1 MAKEAVKNVGF
12 QKPQISLD
20 NLYKNRIPP
29 HNLEAE
35 EAVLGGIMLR
45 PQALFD
51 ILDLIASDSFYAEK
65 NGLIYSTM
73 KTLMTNHEPI
83 DLLTITA
90 KLKDLGTLEFIGG
103 TSYLSRLTESTHSSA
118 HIEHYAKIVAEK
130 STHRKLIEAGAQ
142 ITELGFIEDKTLN
155 DTIDT
160 AEKIFSEST
169 QSNLTKHKFVGINEM
184 LPSAFAALEKLSES
198 PDEMRGVSSGFAA
211 LDLKLAGFQ
220 RSDLIILAARPSVGK
235 TTLAMDIARNA
246 AVSAGAKV
254 GIFSLEMSSE
264 QLISRL
270 LSSQSRVDGWKIR
283 NGNLS
288 PEDYEKIQEAM
299 AVLSKA
305 PLFIEDQPGN
315 TLLNMR
321 SAARRLKREHGL
333 DMIIV
338 DYLQLI
344 NPERKT
350 DNIVQQTTEVSR
362 GLKELAREMD
372 VPVIALSQLSRNVE
386 SRGGKPRLSDLRD
399 SGSIEQDADVVMFI
413 HREDKSKDEAERTNI
428 AEIIIEKHRNGPTG
442 IVELYFNGKNT
453 TFEDIVRD
461 RGYGE
466 MDPGNGGR
474 SGVGVDFDE
483 F

>member
-1 MAKEAVKNVGF
+1 MAKTDNKNSTF
-12 QKPQISLD
+12 KKPEISLD
-20 NLYKNRIPP
+20 NLYRNRLPP
-29 HNLEAE
+29 QNLEAE
-35 EAVLGGIMLR
+35 EAVLGGILLR

-51 ILDLIASDSFYAEK
+51 IVDLIKSDSFYSEK
-65 NGLIYSTM
+65 NSLIFTTM

-90 KLKDLGTLEFIGG
+90 KLKDLGVLEFVGG
-103 TSYLSRLTESTHSSA
+103 THYLSKLTESTHSSA

-130 STHRKLIEAGAQ
+130 ATHRNLIEAGAQ
-142 ITELGFIEDKTLN
+142 ITELGFIEDKTLGETIN
-155 DTIDT
+155 D
-160 AEKIFSEST
+160 AEKIFSQSVES
-169 QSNLTKHKFVGINEM
+169 NHVKHKFIGISDI
-184 LPSAFAALEKLSES
+184 LPEAFAALERLSES
-198 PDEMRGVSSGFAA
+198 PDAMRGVSTGFAA
-211 LDLKLAGFQ
+211 LDLKLSGLQ

-246 AVSAGAKV
+246 AVNAGASV

-264 QLISRL
+264 QLINRM
-270 LSSQSRVDGWKIR
+270 LSSQSKVDGWKIR

-288 PEDYEKIQEAM
+288 PDDYEKIQEAM

-305 PLFIEDQPGN
+305 PIFIEDQPGN
-315 TLLNMR
+315 TILNMR

-333 DMIIV
+333 DLIIV

-350 DNIVQQTTEVSR
+350 DNVVQQVTEISR
-362 GLKELAREMD
+362 SLKELARELD
-372 VPVIALSQLSRNVE
+372 VPVVALSQLSRQVE

-413 HREDKSKDEAERTNI
+413 HREDKSKDESERTNI
-428 AEIIIEKHRNGPTG
+428 AEILIEKHRNGPTG
-442 IVELYFNGKNT
+442 MVELYFNGKNT
-453 TFEDIVRD
+453 TFEDIIRD
-461 RGYGE
+461 RGYE
-466 MDPGNGGR
+466 DTGGGGH